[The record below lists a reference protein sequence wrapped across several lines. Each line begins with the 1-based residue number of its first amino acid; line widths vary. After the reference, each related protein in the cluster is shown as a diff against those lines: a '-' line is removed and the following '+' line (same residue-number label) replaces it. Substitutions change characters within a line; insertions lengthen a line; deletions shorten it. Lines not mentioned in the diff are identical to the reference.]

1 MVALQE
7 EEDIETLTDL
17 GLTLLQ
23 AKTYLTLAKL
33 GTANIKTAAKVADIA
48 RQNMYQVIPSLQKLG
63 LVEKILTSPAIYKAT
78 PMEEGLGILLQHKTK
93 QYAEL
98 RSKTKKLIDHCHT
111 KSIISPQEEEAQF
124 IVTSEAGLVTKRL
137 ENQIYSAK
145 RSIDTVSTW
154 QCCGFMLCHYKSEIS
169 KALKKGVKFRAL
181 TDKEQIDKLSPLELK
196 NLKSNPLFQIRYST
210 IPIQIRMTIA
220 DQQDVNLCI
229 STSANRG
236 LPNMWS
242 NNPNFAKLAIG
253 WFEEMWKEAKQ

>member
-1 MVALQE
+1 MITVQE

-33 GTANIKTAAKVADIA
+33 GTANIKTAAKVANIA
-48 RQNMYQVIPSLQKLG
+48 RQNMYQVIPSLQKMG
-63 LVEKILTSPAIYKAT
+63 LVEKIIATPSIYKAT
-78 PMEEGLGILLQHKTK
+78 PIEQGLTILLQHRTK
-93 QYAEL
+93 EYTEL
-98 RSKTKKLIDHCHT
+98 KNKTKKLITHFRT

-137 ENQIYSAK
+137 ENQIYNAK
-145 RSIDTVSTW
+145 NTIYTVSTW
-154 QCCGFMLCHYKSEIS
+154 QCCGAMLAHYNNDIK
-169 KALKKGVKFRAL
+169 KALKKGIRFRAL
-181 TDKEQIDKLSPLELK
+181 TDKEGTNRISPVDLK
-196 NLKSNPLFQIRYST
+196 TLKSNPLFQIRYST
-210 IPIQIRMTIA
+210 KPIQIRMTIT

-229 STSANRG
+229 STAANKG

-253 WFEEMWKEAKQ
+253 CFEEMWKEAKQ